1 MVIAVDAMGG
11 DFAPQAAVRG
21 ALASAEQLPA
31 QIVLVGRPQDIEKHL
46 PASAQRP
53 ANLQIAAADDVIQ
66 MEADPTRG
74 TLQRQDASLFV
85 AVDMVRRQEAQAMV
99 SAGNSGALLTLAH
112 TQLGVIEGVRRPG
125 IAAPMISRRGPG
137 VIIDGGA
144 NADCQPIHLAQFGLM
159 GSIYAEYALGM
170 EEPRVGLLS
179 IGSEPSKGNSLTR
192 RAFDMLAEMPINFV
206 GNIEADGIFNG
217 QADVTVTDGFV
228 GNVALKT
235 AEAMAQFLM
244 EDLHNCLCD
253 GLSGKLAAL
262 LLGNKLGS
270 LRQRYDYA
278 NYGGAPLLGVQG
290 IAVVSHGRSDGRAI
304 ASAIE
309 VACRAV
315 ECGIIEHL
323 QQACPQLVVEAN

>member
-11 DFAPQAAVRG
+11 DLAPQAAVQG

-31 QIVLVGRPQDIEKHL
+31 QIVLVGRRQEIEKHL
-46 PASAQRP
+46 PDSDQRP
-53 ANLQIAAADDVIQ
+53 ANLRIVAANDVIE

-74 TLQRQDASLFV
+74 ALQRQDASMFV

-112 TQLGVIEGVRRPG
+112 TRLGVIEGLRRPG
-125 IAAPMISRRGPG
+125 IAAPMISQRGAG

-144 NADCQPIHLAQFGLM
+144 NVDCQPIHLAQFGLM
-159 GSIYAEYALGM
+159 GSVYAENALGI
-170 EEPRVGLLS
+170 ENPRVGLLN
-179 IGSEPSKGNSLTR
+179 IGAEPSKGNSLTAA
-192 RAFDMLAEMPINFV
+192 AFDMLAQMPINFV

-217 QADVTVTDGFV
+217 QVDVTVADGFV

-253 GLSGKLAAL
+253 GLSGKVAAL
-262 LLGNKLGS
+262 LLGNKLSS
-270 LRQRYDYA
+270 LRERYDYA

-290 IAVVSHGRSDGRAI
+290 IVVVSHGRSDGRAI

-315 ECGIIEHL
+315 ECGVIEHI
-323 QQACPQLVVEAN
+323 QQACRQLVVEAN

>member
-11 DFAPQAAVRG
+11 DLAPQAAVQG

-31 QIVLVGRPQDIEKHL
+31 QIVLVGRRQEIEKHL
-46 PASAQRP
+46 PDSDQRP
-53 ANLQIAAADDVIQ
+53 ANLRIVAANDVIE

-74 TLQRQDASLFV
+74 ALQRQDASMFV
-85 AVDMVRRQEAQAMV
+85 AVDMVRQQEAQAMV

-112 TQLGVIEGVRRPG
+112 TRLGVIEGLRRPG
-125 IAAPMISRRGPG
+125 IAAPMVSQRGAG

-144 NADCQPIHLAQFGLM
+144 NVDCQPIHLAQFGLM
-159 GSIYAEYALGM
+159 GSVYAENALGI
-170 EEPRVGLLS
+170 EEPRVGLLN
-179 IGSEPSKGNSLTR
+179 IGIEPSKGNSLTAV
-192 RAFDMLAEMPINFV
+192 AFDMLAQMPINFV
-206 GNIEADGIFNG
+206 GTIGADGIFNG
-217 QADVTVTDGFV
+217 QVDVTVADGFV
-228 GNVALKT
+228 GNVPLKT

-253 GLSGKLAAL
+253 GLSGKVAAL

-270 LRQRYDYA
+270 LRERYDYA

-290 IAVVSHGRSDGRAI
+290 IVVVSHGRSDGRAI

-315 ECGIIEHL
+315 ECGVIEHI
-323 QQACPQLVVEAN
+323 QQACRQLVVEAN

>member
-11 DFAPQAAVRG
+11 DLAPQAAVKG
-21 ALASAEQLPA
+21 ALHSAAQLPV
-31 QIVLVGRPQDIEKHL
+31 QIVLVGRPEEIEKHL
-46 PASAQRP
+46 PDSDQRP
-53 ANLQIAAADDVIQ
+53 ANLRIVAANDVIE

-74 TLQRQDASLFV
+74 VLQRQDASMFV

-99 SAGNSGALLTLAH
+99 SAGNSGALLTLTH

-125 IAAPMISRRGPG
+125 IAAPMISQRGAG

-144 NADCQPIHLAQFGLM
+144 NVDCQPIHLAQFGLM
-159 GSIYAEYALGM
+159 GSVYAENALGI
-170 EEPRVGLLS
+170 ESPRVGLLN
-179 IGSEPSKGNSLTR
+179 IGAEPSKGNSLTAA
-192 RAFDMLAEMPINFV
+192 AFGMLAQMPINFV

-217 QADVTVTDGFV
+217 QADVTVADGFV

-244 EDLHNCLCD
+244 DDLHKCLCD
-253 GLSGKLAAL
+253 GLSAKIACL
-262 LLGNKLGS
+262 LLGSKLGG

-290 IAVVSHGRSDGRAI
+290 ITVVSHGRSDGRAI
-304 ASAIE
+304 ASAIG
-309 VACRAV
+309 VAHRAV
-315 ECGIIEHL
+315 EGGVVEHL
-323 QQACPQLVVEAN
+323 QQACRRLVVEAN